1 MSFSANSID
10 WASRPPTRTYS
21 KTYSKRK
28 HQDSLD
34 DTLKRRRVSVV
45 ENEESESAPSSDP
58 PPSDVAIFSDE
69 NVPPS
74 TPPSSPPS
82 LAVSPKAVP
91 PKLQLSKSYP
101 EKTAPT
107 VRPALKASKS
117 LVQMQLNFGQSM
129 RKTCKECRMEY
140 VPSAPEDLALHK
152 KFHTQ
157 HTNGVVMDRDFLT
170 KVKSEKA
177 VWHGPQGDFVI
188 SLSGSQD
195 PKHWLKK
202 ARAVFDMATADLG
215 AVDIPDE
222 KLWGSQFAASNGRN
236 KAPNSKEEEKGRYK
250 LYLYMDNGRCV
261 GLCLA
266 EGIEKAFKVVESKKQ
281 VETTIK
287 GEEQETEEEKK
298 ASDSA
303 EMQSSELLSI
313 SQEPDEAA
321 IGISRIWTSRGS
333 RKKGIARVLL
343 KCVAKTFL
351 SKVTPKDMVA
361 FSQPTE
367 MGTALARRW
376 FAQEYGWHVY
386 ID

>member
-1 MSFSANSID
+1 MID
-10 WASRPPTRTYS
+10 SNES
-21 KTYSKRK
+21 
-28 HQDSLD
+28 D
-34 DTLKRRRVSVV
+34 DTSSV
-45 ENEESESAPSSDP
+45 APSSDL
-58 PPSDVAIFSDE
+58 PSSDLPTLEMAIFSDE
-69 NVPPS
+69 NIPPS

-82 LAVSPKAVP
+82 LAVSPKAAP
-91 PKLQLSKSYP
+91 PKLRLSKVQI
-101 EKTAPT
+101 EKPAPA
-107 VRPALKASKS
+107 VKSNANLSKP

-140 VPSAPEDLALHK
+140 VPSAPEDVALHK
-152 KFHTQ
+152 KFHAQ
-157 HTNGVVMDRDFLT
+157 HTNGVSMDRDFLT

-177 VWHGPQGDFVI
+177 VWHGPQGDFII

-195 PKHWLKK
+195 LEHWLKK

-222 KLWGSQFAASNGRN
+222 KLWGPQFATPGAR
-236 KAPNSKEEEKGRYK
+236 SKEAGAKEEKHDRYK

-266 EGIEKAFKVVESKKQ
+266 EGIEKAFRVVEQKNKVDTEKK
-281 VETTIK
+281 T
-287 GEEQETEEEKK
+287 ETEEESK

-303 EMQSSELLSI
+303 GAQRSELLSI
-313 SQEPDEAA
+313 SKETDEAA

-333 RKKGIARVLL
+333 RKKGIARALL

-351 SKVTPKDMVA
+351 SKVTSKELVA

-376 FAQEYGWHVY
+376 FGQEYGWHVY

>member
-1 MSFSANSID
+1 MSTSIKP
-10 WASRPPTRTYS
+10 SLRTYS

-28 HQDSLD
+28 QQDGLD
-34 DTLKRRRVSVV
+34 SALKRRRISMITSD
-45 ENEESESAPSSDP
+45 ESDAAPSSDLLSSDLP
-58 PPSDVAIFSDE
+58 SSDVALFSDE
-69 NVPPS
+69 NIPPS

-82 LAVSPKAVP
+82 LAISPSTVL
-91 PKLQLSKSYP
+91 PKLQLPKPRIDKPAPILKLTPNLSKP
-101 EKTAPT
+101 
-107 VRPALKASKS
+107 

-140 VPSAPEDLALHK
+140 VPSAPEDVALHK
-152 KFHTQ
+152 KFHAQ
-157 HTNGVVMDRDFLT
+157 HVNGVSMDRDFLT
-170 KVKSEKA
+170 KVKAEKS
-177 VWHGPQGDFVI
+177 VWHGPQGDFII
-188 SLSGSQD
+188 SLSGSRD

-222 KLWGSQFAASNGRN
+222 KLWGSQFATSGARN
-236 KAPNSKEEEKGRYK
+236 KAADVKEENDDRYK

-266 EGIEKAFKVVESKKQ
+266 EGIEKAFRVVESEKKA
-281 VETTIK
+281 EKEK
-287 GEEQETEEEKK
+287 GAEEEEEKK
-298 ASDSA
+298 VPNSA
-303 EMQSSELLSI
+303 GAQGSELLSI
-313 SQEPDEAA
+313 SQDTDEAA

-333 RKKGIARVLL
+333 RKKGIARALL

-351 SKVTPKDMVA
+351 SKVTSKELVA

-376 FAQEYGWHVY
+376 FGQEYGWHVY

>member
-1 MSFSANSID
+1 VITSD
-10 WASRPPTRTYS
+10 
-21 KTYSKRK
+21 
-28 HQDSLD
+28 
-34 DTLKRRRVSVV
+34 
-45 ENEESESAPSSDP
+45 ESDAAPSSDLLSSDLP
-58 PPSDVAIFSDE
+58 SSDVALFSDE
-69 NVPPS
+69 NIPPS

-82 LAVSPKAVP
+82 LAISPSTVL
-91 PKLQLSKSYP
+91 PKLQLPKSQINKLAPIAKLTPNSSKP
-101 EKTAPT
+101 
-107 VRPALKASKS
+107 

-140 VPSAPEDLALHK
+140 VPSAPEDVALHR
-152 KFHTQ
+152 KFHAQ
-157 HTNGVVMDRDFLT
+157 HTNGVSMDRDFLT
-170 KVKSEKA
+170 KVKAEKA
-177 VWHGPQGDFVI
+177 VWHGPQGDFII

-222 KLWGSQFAASNGRN
+222 KLWGSQSATSGARN
-236 KAPNSKEEEKGRYK
+236 KAADVKEEKDDRYK

-266 EGIEKAFKVVESKKQ
+266 EGIEKAFRVVEPKK
-281 VETTIK
+281 K
-287 GEEQETEEEKK
+287 AEQEKGAEEEEERKVPE
-298 ASDSA
+298 SA
-303 EMQSSELLSI
+303 GAQGIELLSI
-313 SQEPDEAA
+313 SQDTDEAA

-333 RKKGIARVLL
+333 RKKGIARALL

-351 SKVTPKDMVA
+351 SKVTSKELVA

-376 FAQEYGWHVY
+376 FGQKYGWHVY